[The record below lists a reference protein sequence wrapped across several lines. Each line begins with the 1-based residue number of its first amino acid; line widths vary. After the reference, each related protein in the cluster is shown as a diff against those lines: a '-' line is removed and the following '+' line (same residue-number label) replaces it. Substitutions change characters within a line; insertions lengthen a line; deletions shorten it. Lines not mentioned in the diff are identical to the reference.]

1 MRHLSLF
8 LRALAPLIAA
18 LTAFACADPE
28 SHPPA
33 APNVVLFVADDQ
45 GLFLGAYGSDWV
57 STPHLDRLAAG
68 GLVFDGAYAVTAVCT
83 PSRAALYTGQFPAGN
98 GCAGFDPIGEGVPVW
113 ADLLGPAGYRTGL
126 IGKLGGK
133 PLERFHFDFFARA
146 LPNDEG
152 ARSAS
157 WFDEKLRAFLA
168 QDDGRPFCLV
178 VNLRDAHYPFPTDG
192 APTGVPG
199 EVPHDPALVQVPGFL
214 PDLPAVRGELARYAD
229 SVRRLDATVGRMLQT
244 LDGSVERDGLLVLH
258 TSDHGSPF
266 PFAKTTLYEAGVRV
280 PLVARWPGTVEPGR
294 RSGALV
300 SLADV
305 LPTLLELGGATPPSG
320 LDGRSFAE
328 LLRGE
333 REDHRDSIFLSHTSH
348 RVKPD
353 VPSRALR
360 RERWKYVRNLRPG
373 ATFLNAVMRTSASWR
388 AIEAAAAGDDALA
401 GRIAR
406 LRQRPP
412 EELYD
417 LEVDPFEL
425 SNLAG
430 AAAHAATLD
439 ALRKELR
446 AELERQSDPLLGEW

>member
-1 MRHLSLF
+1 MLKRLGKLLGREGGGETPR
-8 LRALAPLIAA
+8 LRAAVFGKHPGWADHMEEIGLETPGLVDLRRALYSEGIARVVDSGAWEA
-18 LTAFACADPE
+18 L
-28 SHPPA
+28 
-33 APNVVLFVADDQ
+33 DD
-45 GLFLGAYGSDWV
+45 A
-57 STPHLDRLAAG
+57 DRLERIEHTFVRRWKG
-68 GLVFDGAYAVTAVCT
+68 TLT
-83 PSRAALYTGQFPAGN
+83 
-98 GCAGFDPIGEGVPVW
+98 IGRLWSSE
-113 ADLLGPAGYRTGL
+113 
-126 IGKLGGK
+126 
-133 PLERFHFDFFARA
+133 
-146 LPNDEG
+146 
-152 ARSAS
+152 
-157 WFDEKLRAFLA
+157 
-168 QDDGRPFCLV
+168 DGRGRKKYPMV
-178 VNLRDAHYPFPTDG
+178 VA
-192 APTGVPG
+192 
-199 EVPHDPALVQVPGFL
+199 
-214 PDLPAVRGELARYAD
+214 
-229 SVRRLDATVGRMLQT
+229 
-244 LDGSVERDGLLVLH
+244 VERDGLLVLH

-360 RERWKYVRNLRPG
+360 RERWKYVRNLRPS

-446 AELERQSDPLLGEW
+446 AELERQSAPLLGEW